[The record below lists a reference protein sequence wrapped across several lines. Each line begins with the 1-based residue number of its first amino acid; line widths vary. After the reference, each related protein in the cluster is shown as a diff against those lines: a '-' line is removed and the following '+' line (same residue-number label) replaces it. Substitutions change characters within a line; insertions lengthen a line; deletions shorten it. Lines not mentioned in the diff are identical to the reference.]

1 MADLS
6 AWPPERL
13 RALDEAVALARGWTR
28 FRARP
33 TLAALDYLT
42 LTWRSPESEYTQA
55 LLAVS
60 LGCRETFELQIKG
73 FMSLTRGDLTNTWYI
88 ELERDEVDEPS
99 INGPTMPIAWCL
111 AYLDSEGVPFNE

>member
-1 MADLS
+1 MADLA

-13 RALDEAVALARGWTR
+13 RALDRAVAEAQGWTPQER
-28 FRARP
+28 LYYGKYRNVWV
-33 TLAALDYLT
+33 TKT
-42 LTWRSPESEYTQA
+42 GTIE
-55 LLAVS
+55 LLLPPVS

-73 FMSLTRGDLTNTWYI
+73 FMSLTHGDLTNTWYI